1 LIFPQRKAPKP
12 SGEYLVLSWSLLL
25 GHEKEEKGEK
35 MDLSLPEINEHLVSL
50 PGHIAEKKIKME
62 MAKSNLDYES
72 SKIILS
78 LDKREYSN
86 SDLRLAVVNSSEK
99 ILKLKEIYIQA
110 EAKYFED
117 INFFNGIIERSRN
130 VRAEIKSLNDS
141 A

>member
-1 LIFPQRKAPKP
+1 
-12 SGEYLVLSWSLLL
+12 
-25 GHEKEEKGEK
+25 

-78 LDKREYSN
+78 LNKREYSN